1 MSDTLLAELS
11 SMPANSK
18 STVMLKEYL
27 NKLLKEGCK
36 LPEGNSKEGVDITT
50 LTSSAGLG
58 RQAFYPD
65 RGAAETITMYQWAVK
80 EIGIETILERE
91 DHALNSDTTDAEIL
105 KKMLKESERRLG
117 LKGRKVLELQAHNRN
132 LVKQLE
138 KRNDDIEQMHSVNT
152 ARLDGYEVII
162 PWINE

>member
-1 MSDTLLAELS
+1 MSDILLAELS
-11 SMPANSK
+11 NMPANSK

-27 NKLLKEGCK
+27 NKLLREGWK

-50 LTSSAGLG
+50 LTNSARLG
-58 RQAFYPD
+58 RQALYPD

-91 DHALNSDTTDAEIL
+91 DRALNSDTTDTEIL
-105 KKMLKESERRLG
+105 MSMLKESERRLG
-117 LKGRKVLELQAHNRN
+117 EKGKEVLELQAHNRN

-152 ARLDGYEVII
+152 SRLDGYEVII

>member
-1 MSDTLLAELS
+1 MSDILLTELS
-11 SMPANSK
+11 NMPTNSK
-18 STVMLKEYL
+18 STIKLKKYL
-27 NKLLKEGCK
+27 NKLLQEGWK

-80 EIGIETILERE
+80 EIGIESILERE
-91 DHALNSDTTDAEIL
+91 DRALNSDTTDAEIL
-105 KKMLKESERRLG
+105 KAMLKKSERRLG
-117 LKGRKVLELQAHNRN
+117 EKVIEAIELQAHIRN

-138 KRNDDIEQMHSVNT
+138 ERNDTIDQMRSVDT

>member
-1 MSDTLLAELS
+1 MSNILLAELS
-11 SMPANSK
+11 NMPANSK

-27 NKLLKEGCK
+27 SKLLKEGWK
-36 LPEGNSKEGVDITT
+36 LPEGNSKEGVDITA
-50 LTSSAGLG
+50 LTNSAGLG

-80 EIGIETILERE
+80 KIGIETIIERE
-91 DHALNSDTTDAEIL
+91 ERALNSDTTDAEIL
-105 KKMLKESERRLG
+105 KTMLKESERKLG
-117 LKGRKVLELQAHNRN
+117 DKGKEVLKLQAHNRN
-132 LVKQLE
+132 LVKQLK
-138 KRNDDIEQMHSVNT
+138 KRNDEIEQMNSVNT